1 MNKHLTQRATTASS
15 ALSIAPLALTGITTI
30 MGLILSSSIVS
41 ATNDSVVDEVSITV
55 PVSCTMTGTG
65 MDSHNAEIQNGL
77 YKDNIGTTTLH
88 AFCND
93 NEGFAIYAAGY
104 TGNEI
109 GGTNS
114 NELVG
119 TNASSNATI
128 ESGIATTA
136 GSPES

>member
-1 MNKHLTQRATTASS
+1 MITVG
-15 ALSIAPLALTGITTI
+15 IPIITTI
-30 MGLILSSSIVS
+30 LSATILSSTYVS
-41 ATNDSVVDEVSITV
+41 ANNDSVVDQINITV

-65 MDSHNAEIQNGL
+65 MNSHNAEIANGA
-77 YKDNIGTTTLH
+77 YTPNIGTTTLH

-114 NELVG
+114 NKLVG

-128 ESGIATTA
+128 VSGC
-136 GSPES
+136 E